1 MNKILILVLLFG
13 FLSCN
18 QKSKTEKAVEEIPVS
33 ISVNRFDQDF
43 FNTKP
48 EDLNILKAKYPFFFP
63 ENTPDAYYTEKL
75 TNSDWQALSK
85 EVQNQFGDFSTQTT
99 QLTEVFQH
107 IKFYFPTIQVPRVYT
122 VIADMDANSKAIYAN
137 DKLIIALE
145 LYLGKDHKFYDSFP
159 AYLKQNFAQEQ
170 IMPDVVSSFAYGII
184 KPPTDNS
191 FIALMVQSGKEL
203 YLKDLLIPNFTDEA
217 KIGYTKEQ
225 LDWSNENESEIW
237 RRFVEDQLLFS
248 TDSKL
253 ASRFINPAPFSK
265 FYLEIDNETPGRL
278 GQFIGWQ
285 IVKSFVQNNP
295 EVALNDMLA
304 MNAKELFEKSK
315 YKPKQ

>member
-1 MNKILILVLLFG
+1 MNKILILFLLFG

-33 ISVNRFDQDF
+33 LSVNRFDQDF

-48 EDLNILKAKYPFFFP
+48 EDLNILRAKYPFFFP

-85 EVQNQFGDFSTQTT
+85 EVQNQFGDFSVQTT

-107 IKFYFPTIQVPRVYT
+107 IKFYFPTIQIPKVYT
-122 VIADMDANSKAIYAN
+122 VIADMDANSKVIYAN

-159 AYLKQNFAQEQ
+159 AYLKQNFTQEQ

-184 KPPTDNS
+184 KPPTENS

-285 IVKSFVQNNP
+285 IVNSFVQNNP
-295 EVALNDMLA
+295 EVALNDMLS
-304 MNAKELFEKSK
+304 MDAKELFEKSK

>member
-1 MNKILILVLLFG
+1 MNKILILFLLIG

-85 EVQNQFGDFSTQTT
+85 EVQNQFGDFSAQTT

>member
-1 MNKILILVLLFG
+1 MNKILILFLLIG

-85 EVQNQFGDFSTQTT
+85 EVQNQFGDFSAQTT

-107 IKFYFPTIQVPRVYT
+107 IKFYFPTIQIPKVYT
-122 VIADMDANSKAIYAN
+122 VIADMDTNTKAIYAN

-145 LYLGKDHKFYDSFP
+145 LFLGKDHKFYESFP
-159 AYLKQNFAQEQ
+159 AYLRQNFEPDQL
-170 IMPDVVSSFAYGII
+170 MPDVVSSFAYGII
-184 KPPTDNS
+184 KPPQDNS
-191 FIALMVQSGKEL
+191 FVALMVQSGKEL
-203 YLKDLLIPNFTDEA
+203 YLKDLLIPTFTNEA

-225 LDWSNENESEIW
+225 LDWATTNESQIW
-237 RRFVEDQLLFS
+237 RRFIEDQLLFS

-253 ASRFINPAPFSK
+253 ANRFINPAPFSK

-285 IVKSFVQNNP
+285 IVKSFIQNNP

-304 MNAKELFEKSK
+304 MDGKELFEKSK

>member
-1 MNKILILVLLFG
+1 MKHKKHHKITTDYDKQKSKHLEKLANKILKNDEKTTHFA
-13 FLSCN
+13 
-18 QKSKTEKAVEEIPVS
+18 KSMA
-33 ISVNRFDQDF
+33 
-43 FNTKP
+43 
-48 EDLNILKAKYPFFFP
+48 
-63 ENTPDAYYTEKL
+63 
-75 TNSDWQALSK
+75 
-85 EVQNQFGDFSTQTT
+85 
-99 QLTEVFQH
+99 
-107 IKFYFPTIQVPRVYT
+107 
-122 VIADMDANSKAIYAN
+122 
-137 DKLIIALE
+137 E

-159 AYLKQNFAQEQ
+159 AYLRQNFEPDQ

-203 YLKDLLIPNFTDEA
+203 YLKDLLIPTFTDEA

-225 LDWSNENESEIW
+225 LDWSNTNESEIW

-295 EVALNDMLA
+295 EVSLKDMLA
-304 MNAKELFEKSK
+304 MDAKELFEKSK

>member
-1 MNKILILVLLFG
+1 MNKYIVLFSLFG
-13 FLSCN
+13 LLSCN
-18 QKSKTEKAVEEIPVS
+18 QKSKTEKAVEEIPVT
-33 ISVNRFDQDF
+33 ITVDRFDQAF

-48 EDLNILKAKYPFFFP
+48 EELNSLIAKYPFFFP
-63 ENTPDAYYTEKL
+63 ENTPNAYYTEKL
-75 TNSDWQALSK
+75 KNADWQALHK
-85 EVQNQFGDFSTQTT
+85 EVEKQFGDFGTQTT

-107 IKFYFPTIQVPRVYT
+107 IKFYFPNIVVPKVYT

-159 AYLKQNFAQEQ
+159 EYLRQNFEADQ

-184 KPPTDNS
+184 KPQTDNS
-191 FIALMVQSGKEL
+191 FISLMIQSGKEL
-203 YLKDLLIPNFTDEA
+203 YLKDLLIPSFSDEA

-225 LDWSNENESEIW
+225 IDWSVANESEIW
-237 RRFVEDQLLFS
+237 RRFIEDQLLFS

-278 GQFIGWQ
+278 GQYIGWQ

-295 EVALNDMLA
+295 EVSLNDLLA
-304 MNAKELFEKSK
+304 MDGKELFEKSK

>member
-1 MNKILILVLLFG
+1 MRKFILFLVFLSLF
-13 FLSCN
+13 SCN
-18 QKSKTEKAVEEIPVS
+18 QKSKTEKAVEEIPVA

-75 TNSDWQALSK
+75 TNSDWKALSI
-85 EVQNQFGDFSTQTT
+85 EVQNQFSDFSTQTT

-107 IKFYFPTIQVPRVYT
+107 IKFYFPTIKVPQVYT
-122 VIADMDANSKAIYAN
+122 VIADMDVNSKSIYTN

-159 AYLKQNFAQEQ
+159 AYLRQNFEPDQ
-170 IMPDVVSSFAYGII
+170 IMPDIVSSFASGII

-203 YLKDLLIPNFTDEA
+203 YLKDLLIPTFTDEA

-225 LDWSNENESEIW
+225 LDWSNANESEIW

-248 TDSKL
+248 TESKL

-295 EVALNDMLA
+295 EVSLKDMLA
-304 MNAKELFEKSK
+304 MDAKELFEKSK

>member
-1 MNKILILVLLFG
+1 MNKILILFLLFG

-33 ISVNRFDQDF
+33 LSVNRFDQDF

-48 EDLNILKAKYPFFFP
+48 EDLNILRAKYPFFFP

-85 EVQNQFGDFSTQTT
+85 EVQNQFGDFSVQTT

-107 IKFYFPTIQVPRVYT
+107 IKFYFPTIQIPKVYT
-122 VIADMDANSKAIYAN
+122 VIADMDANSKVIYAN

-159 AYLKQNFAQEQ
+159 AYLKQNFTQEQ

-184 KPPTDNS
+184 KPPTENS

-295 EVALNDMLA
+295 EVALNDMLS
-304 MNAKELFEKSK
+304 MDAKELFEKSK